1 MKNSE
6 TSSKAPTTQ
15 AVEWVPPI
23 ISNGTTSSDKITQKY
38 FEDLGEDA
46 IPFKNSEAATKRKEM
61 ASKQIPAHD
70 FAPEKCDNLTEF
82 EAEQLKK
89 YVDNVK
95 ENYFGQ
101 GEVNLAKPLVPAKPP
116 KSSTSAN
123 IDTVNNNLVGNM
135 RNLTVNDP
143 PLSCRGCTDS
153 ILSSYVIAKKLGPD
167 AHWHPKCFKCAR
179 CSQLLV
185 DLIYFH
191 YNNEIY
197 CARDLAE
204 LMDIP
209 RCSGCD
215 ELILV
220 SWINSHLHDISL
232 TKEIFSSIG
241 ARVHACRWEKL
252 SCETFLLLPLWSSA
266 CRSAVCKRWSAEQQS
281 NLFALLRYALCERL
295 QLLRH
300 IYRANW
306 ARRFAERCS
315 LSHVVLQL
323 WLLSEGAHRWT
334 ILLAKSNSILF
345 GGLR

>member
-6 TSSKAPTTQ
+6 NSSTSSRAPTTQ
-15 AVEWVPPI
+15 HAVEWVPPI
-23 ISNGTTSSDKITQKY
+23 TSNGTTSLDKITQKY

-61 ASKQIPAHD
+61 ASLQIPAHD

-82 EAEQLKK
+82 EAEQLAK

-95 ENYFGQ
+95 NNYFGQ
-101 GEVNLAKPLVPAKPP
+101 GEVNLAKPLVPAKPQP
-116 KSSTSAN
+116 KSTSSATLSN
-123 IDTVNNNLVGNM
+123 TFDSVNNNLVGNM
-135 RNLTVNDP
+135 RNMTVGDA
-143 PLSCRGCTDS
+143 PLSCRHCTEQ
-153 ILSSYVIAKKLGPD
+153 ILSSYVIAKKLGAD

-220 SWINSHLHDISL
+220 PEYTLADGKNYHVKHFCCFHCDLQLAGQQYVTDD
-232 TKEIFSSIG
+232 
-241 ARVHACRWEKL
+241 
-252 SCETFLLLPLWSSA
+252 SSA
-266 CRSAVCKRWSAEQQS
+266 NPVCLPCYDTHYANVCSSCGTSIAPTEQGVSLKDVHFHMSCFNCGFCQKVLIGGRFCLRNQIPYCSAACVKSA
-281 NLFALLRYALCERL
+281 NA
-295 QLLRH
+295 
-300 IYRANW
+300 
-306 ARRFAERCS
+306 
-315 LSHVVLQL
+315 
-323 WLLSEGAHRWT
+323 
-334 ILLAKSNSILF
+334 
-345 GGLR
+345 